1 MAVLRV
7 DDFRSRMTGGGA
19 RANLFSVIFTY
30 PGYVGGGDGD
40 LTNLMCRSTRLP
52 GSTIGTV
59 EVPFRGRIVKLPG
72 DRTFEPWEVT
82 IYNDTNFNVRN
93 SMEQWMNGINSH
105 AGNLGL
111 QMLGTGVGTYA
122 QSIEVQQLDQIG
134 AVVKSYYL
142 KNAFPSAVGQIEL
155 SYDQVTAIEEFTV
168 TFEFD
173 YWTNDNTQ

>member
-7 DDFRSRMTGGGA
+7 DDFRGKMTGGGA
-19 RANLFSVIFTY
+19 RANLFSIDVAF
-30 PGYVGGGDGD
+30 PGYAGGNTE
-40 LTNLMCRSTRLP
+40 LTSFMCRAAVIP
-52 GSTIGTV
+52 GSTLGTV

-93 SMEQWMNGINSH
+93 SFERWMNGINSH
-105 AGNLGL
+105 RENLGVFADNA
-111 QMLGTGVGTYA
+111 GYGTYA
-122 QSIEVQQLDQIG
+122 SNIEVQQLNQVGTPI
-134 AVVKSYYL
+134 KTYSL
-142 KNAFPSAVGQIEL
+142 KNAFPSALGNIEL